1 MKVTLYTTHCPKCM
15 ILEKKLTAKN
25 IEYST
30 VEDVDLM
37 ISKGFDTMPMLEI
50 DDKVMD
56 FKAANTWINEQ

>member
-1 MKVTLYTTHCPKCM
+1 MKVTLYTTDCPKCM
-15 ILEKKLTAKN
+15 VLEKKLTAKN

-30 VEDVDLM
+30 VEDVNLM

>member
-1 MKVTLYTTHCPKCM
+1 MKVTLYTTHCTKCM
-15 ILEKKLTAKN
+15 VLEKKLTAKN

-30 VEDVDLM
+30 VEDVNLM